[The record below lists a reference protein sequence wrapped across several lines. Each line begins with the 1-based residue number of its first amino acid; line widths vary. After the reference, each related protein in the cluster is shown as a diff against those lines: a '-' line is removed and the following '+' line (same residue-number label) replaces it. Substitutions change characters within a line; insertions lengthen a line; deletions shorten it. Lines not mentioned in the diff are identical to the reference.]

1 MIKETNLLY
10 YKIYVIKIV
19 SLWNIQ
25 KEKWWITKKEQ
36 IFFKEKYGCRINKVK
51 MIKYVS
57 VLVLNEIKN
66 SNINGNYYYYY
77 LQL

>member
-1 MIKETNLLY
+1 M
-10 YKIYVIKIV
+10 
-19 SLWNIQ
+19 
-25 KEKWWITKKEQ
+25 
-36 IFFKEKYGCRINKVK
+36 FFKENYGCRINKVK

-57 VLVLNEIKN
+57 VLVFNEIKN